1 MAVVA
6 GSTSLRRWLLLKDM
20 IAIRHAGTPEILPD
34 GFWDQVPSA
43 HCFTDAYARAALAFI
58 RDRIK
63 GPCRDLVLRHLKGTC
78 HRERLRKKRKRTT
91 VLQPHTLTLMK
102 LWRLQF
108 TILVVPVLRAT
119 VDDPRREG
127 PP

>member
-78 HRERLRKKRKRTT
+78 HRERLRKKEKG
-91 VLQPHTLTLMK
+91 QPFCSHT
-102 LWRLQF
+102 
-108 TILVVPVLRAT
+108 P
-119 VDDPRREG
+119 
-127 PP
+127 